1 VAGSL
6 HNAILAQEG
15 NMKIHVGYDLVYECV
30 QPTPMI
36 FMLNVHP
43 SRAADLLTADRMR
56 ITPLRSI
63 NSYLDAFGN
72 KCVRLLAPA
81 GEIRIAGD
89 AIVAD
94 SGEPDH
100 VDLGA
105 EEHAIADLPQDAL
118 VFLLG
123 SRYCQTDRLMQTAW
137 NLFGNTP
144 RGWSRVQAICD
155 FVHNRLRFGYEHA
168 APMRG
173 AVEALAQG
181 RGVCRDFAHLAVTL
195 CRCMNIPARYCTGY
209 LGDIGV
215 PPEPTPMDFSAWFE
229 VYVGGR
235 WHTFDARHNT
245 PRIGR
250 ILIARGRD
258 AADVAIS
265 TTFGANTL
273 KRFDVRTDEVV
284 GETEPAMR
292 VPLAAEADAG

>member
-1 VAGSL
+1 
-6 HNAILAQEG
+6 
-15 NMKIHVGYDLVYECV
+15 MKIHLGYDLVYECV

-36 FMLNVHP
+36 LMLNVHP

-56 ITPLRSI
+56 ITPSRSI
-63 NSYLDAFGN
+63 NSYVDAFGN

-81 GEIRIAGD
+81 GEIRLSGD

-94 SGEPDH
+94 SGRPDS
-100 VDLGA
+100 VDPGA
-105 EEHAIADLPQDAL
+105 EEHAVADLPHDAL
-118 VFLLG
+118 VFLLA

-137 NLFGNTP
+137 NMFGTTP
-144 RGWSRVQAICD
+144 PGWQRVQAICD
-155 FVHNRLRFGYEHA
+155 FVHHRIKFGYERA

-173 AVEALAQG
+173 ATEALVEG
-181 RGVCRDFAHLAVTL
+181 RGVCRDFAHLAVAL

-215 PPEPTPMDFSAWFE
+215 PPDPSPMDFSAWFE
-229 VYVGGR
+229 AYIGGR
-235 WHTFDARHNT
+235 WHTFDARHNK

-273 KRFDVRTDEVV
+273 KRFEVRTDEVTA
-284 GETEPAMR
+284 EDEPAAAR
-292 VPLAAEADAG
+292 VLRAVDADR